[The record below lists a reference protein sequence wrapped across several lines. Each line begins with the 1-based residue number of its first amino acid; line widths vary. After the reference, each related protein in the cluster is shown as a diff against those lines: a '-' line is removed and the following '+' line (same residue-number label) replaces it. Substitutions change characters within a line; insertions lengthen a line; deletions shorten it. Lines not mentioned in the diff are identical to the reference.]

1 MESWVISLVIAVSG
15 VIGTYAVLRHRVA
28 TLEHELTIHK
38 GEDDRYHEKES
49 THHDVIHKEFTTK
62 FDAGFKRL
70 DTIIERVIVI
80 EQDTKEYLNIR
91 EADERFVSHR
101 ELQLHLTNIDNSM
114 QHISKNSDAMTKK
127 LEELAHILSNNI
139 VKTLSGAKHD

>member
-1 MESWVISLVIAVSG
+1 MESWVLSLVIAVSG

-28 TLEHELTIHK
+28 SLESDLKELRLENEKLHER
-38 GEDDRYHEKES
+38 EV
-49 THHDVIHKEFTTK
+49 THHEVIHKDFVNK

-70 DTIIERVIVI
+70 DTVIERLIVL
-80 EQDTKEYLNIR
+80 EQDTKDHLNLK

-101 ELQLHLTNIDNSM
+101 ELKLHLTNIDNSM

-127 LEELAHILSNNI
+127 LEELTHILSNNI
-139 VKTLSGAKHD
+139 VKTLSSGEIR